1 MHQYSSG
8 FILQWYLLS
17 PRTKNKPADCDVDV
31 SHECAAHASA
41 RHAFHPR
48 HRRRSRVGKTTWL
61 LCGFASPAH
70 MDVVSNTTQDLP
82 LAPTGF
88 VHAWGDI
95 HTLTLIPPCLNVLAQ
110 IPQKD
115 PSLSD
120 FQPGLVVSLAPPG
133 AGVKVS
139 LPSHPGT
146 SVRHHRSNRPLTH
159 LTRWKASSPPSPH
172 WWGVLSL
179 PPVGPVLP
187 VHLM

>member
-95 HTLTLIPPCLNVLAQ
+95 HTLIPP
-110 IPQKD
+110 
-115 PSLSD
+115 SR
-120 FQPGLVVSLAPPG
+120 LVVSLAPPG
-133 AGVKVS
+133 AGVNASRSRFHHILAHLCDTIV
-139 LPSHPGT
+139 LTGLSHT
-146 SVRHHRSNRPLTH
+146 
-159 LTRWKASSPPSPH
+159 
-172 WWGVLSL
+172 
-179 PPVGPVLP
+179 
-187 VHLM
+187 